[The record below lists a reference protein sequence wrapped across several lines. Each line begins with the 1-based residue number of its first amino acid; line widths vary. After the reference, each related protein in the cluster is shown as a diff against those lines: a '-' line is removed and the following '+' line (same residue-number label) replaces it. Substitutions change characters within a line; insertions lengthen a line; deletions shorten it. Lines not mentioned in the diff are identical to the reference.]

1 MNIRLL
7 PQNLINQIAA
17 GEVVERPASAVK
29 ELVENAIDANATY
42 IVVDIKDGGKDLII
56 VTDNGKGMT
65 KNDLSLAIE
74 RHATS
79 KLPQGDLMAIAT
91 MGFRGEALP
100 SLGAISRLSL
110 TSRTE
115 NDDHAWKISVEGGE
129 KSEPQPASHPIG
141 TRIEIKDLF
150 FATPARLKF
159 LKTTT
164 TELNHITE
172 MLERL
177 ALAHPKIHFTLRD
190 TKRTI
195 FDFPKTDQML
205 ERLIQI
211 YGKEFKENTV
221 YVIGER
227 DDYKIE
233 GYVGLPTYSRNA
245 GTMQQFFVNQ
255 RSVKDKILSHAL
267 RLSYHDLLA
276 KDRFPV
282 AFLYLTI
289 PSREVDVNVHPAKSE
304 VRFLDTGLVR
314 GLLISSIK
322 AALHQQGHQSA
333 PIVTDFALSKFKQ
346 ESVIHKK
353 ITPIQTESENTQ
365 QEPFMVKQ
373 ESIKTPIKPSSNPPF
388 FSTPKN
394 EIYKNSVQESFKLN
408 NFRTAPSLVTKN
420 TIYAATKK
428 EDEQEIVQFK
438 PDIIAED
445 IAPTN
450 NKSDEAHNMK
460 LGRPLAQ
467 LHQNYILCQTMDGF
481 LVVDQHAAHERI
493 RYEQLKHDMLSQKL
507 QRQALLIPEIIELNS
522 QEKELLLHAQEH
534 LESLGLKIEPFG
546 DAAIIVRETPAIL
559 GDTNVQKLIFDIIDE
574 LKTLEEPLHLKE
586 KILEILSTYACHH
599 AVRSGQKLSISE
611 MNCLLRDMEKTF
623 FSGQCN
629 HGRPTYIEL
638 TLNDIEKLFG
648 RR

>member
-42 IVVDIKDGGKDLII
+42 IVVDIIDGGKDLIV
-56 VTDNGKGMT
+56 VTDNGKGMS
-65 KNDLSLAIE
+65 KDDLSLAVE

-79 KLPQGDLMAIAT
+79 KLPKGDLMAIAT

-115 NDDHAWKISVEGGE
+115 NETHAWKITIEGGDR
-129 KSEPQPASHPIG
+129 SEPQPASHAIG
-141 TRIEIKDLF
+141 TRVEIKDLF

-164 TELNHITE
+164 TESNHIAE
-172 MLERL
+172 IMERL
-177 ALAHPKIHFTLRD
+177 ALANPSIHFTLRD

-195 FDFPKTDQML
+195 FDFPKTDNVL
-205 ERLIQI
+205 ERLTQI

-221 YVIGER
+221 FVIGER

-245 GTMQQFFVNQ
+245 GTMQQFFVNK

-276 KDRFPV
+276 RDRFPV

-289 PSREVDVNVHPAKSE
+289 PNREVDVNVHPAKSE
-304 VRFLDTGLVR
+304 VRFLDSGLVR
-314 GLLISSIK
+314 GLMISSIK

-333 PIVTDFALSKFKQ
+333 PIITDFALSKFKQ
-346 ESVIHKK
+346 EP
-353 ITPIQTESENTQ
+353 TTL
-365 QEPFMVKQ
+365 KQ
-373 ESIKTPIKPSSNPPF
+373 ESSEIPERQHVGSSF
-388 FSTPKN
+388 FSTSKN
-394 EIYKNSVQESFKLN
+394 EAPKTSVQESFKLN
-408 NFRTAPSLVTKN
+408 SFRAAPSFVTKN
-420 TIYAATKK
+420 NIYEATINQ
-428 EDEQEIVQFK
+428 DETEIVQFK
-438 PDIIAED
+438 PENFPENYVEHLSLEINDD
-445 IAPTN
+445 
-450 NKSDEAHNMK
+450 MK

-467 LHQNYILCQTMDGF
+467 LHQNYILCQTSNGF
-481 LVVDQHAAHERI
+481 LLVDQHAAHERI
-493 RYEQLKHDMLSQKL
+493 KYEQLKNNLLSQKL
-507 QRQALLIPEIIELNS
+507 PRQALLIPEIIEVSS
-522 QEKELLLHAQEH
+522 QEKALLLNAAEH

-546 DAAIIVRETPAIL
+546 DDAIILRETPAIL
-559 GDTNVQKLIFDIIDE
+559 GEINAQKLIFDIIDE

-586 KILEILSTYACHH
+586 KILDILSTYACHH
-599 AVRSGQKLSISE
+599 SVRSGQKLSISE
-611 MNCLLRDMEKTF
+611 MNHLLRDMEQTL

-638 TLNDIEKLFG
+638 TLSDIEKLFG

>member
-42 IVVDIKDGGKDLII
+42 IVVDIIDGGKDLIV
-56 VTDNGKGMT
+56 VTDNGKGMS
-65 KNDLSLAIE
+65 KDDLSLAVE

-79 KLPQGDLMAIAT
+79 KLPKGDLMAIAT

-115 NDDHAWKISVEGGE
+115 NETHAWKITIEGGDR
-129 KSEPQPASHPIG
+129 SEPQPASHAIG
-141 TRIEIKDLF
+141 TRVEIKDLF

-164 TELNHITE
+164 TESNHIAE
-172 MLERL
+172 IMERL
-177 ALAHPKIHFTLRD
+177 ALANPTIHFTLRD

-195 FDFPKTDQML
+195 FDFPKTDNVL
-205 ERLIQI
+205 ERLTQI

-221 YVIGER
+221 FVIGER

-233 GYVGLPTYSRNA
+233 GYVGLPTYSRNS
-245 GTMQQFFVNQ
+245 GIMQQFFVNK
-255 RSVKDKILSHAL
+255 RSIKDKILSHAL

-276 KDRFPV
+276 RDRFPV

-289 PSREVDVNVHPAKSE
+289 PNREVDVNVHPAKSE
-304 VRFLDTGLVR
+304 VRFLDSGLVR
-314 GLLISSIK
+314 GLMISSIK

-333 PIVTDFALSKFKQ
+333 PIITDFALSKFKQ
-346 ESVIHKK
+346 EP
-353 ITPIQTESENTQ
+353 TTL
-365 QEPFMVKQ
+365 KQ
-373 ESIKTPIKPSSNPPF
+373 ESSKIPERQHVGSSF

-394 EIYKNSVQESFKLN
+394 EMPKTSVQESFKLN
-408 NFRTAPSLVTKN
+408 SFRAAPSFVTKN
-420 TIYAATKK
+420 NIYEATINQ
-428 EDEQEIVQFK
+428 DEAEIVQFK
-438 PDIIAED
+438 PENLSENFVEHVSFEINDD
-445 IAPTN
+445 
-450 NKSDEAHNMK
+450 MK

-467 LHQNYILCQTMDGF
+467 LHQNYILCQTSNGF
-481 LVVDQHAAHERI
+481 LLVDQHAAHERI
-493 RYEQLKHDMLSQKL
+493 KYEQLKNNLLSQKL
-507 QRQALLIPEIIELNS
+507 PRQALLIPEIIEVSS
-522 QEKELLLHAQEH
+522 QEKALLLNAAEH

-546 DAAIIVRETPAIL
+546 DDAIILRETPAIL
-559 GDTNVQKLIFDIIDE
+559 GEINAQKLIFDIIDE

-586 KILEILSTYACHH
+586 KILDILSTYACHH
-599 AVRSGQKLSISE
+599 SVRAGQKLSISE
-611 MNCLLRDMEKTF
+611 MNHLLRDMENTL

>member
-29 ELVENAIDANATY
+29 ELVENAIDAGASY
-42 IVVDIKDGGKDLII
+42 IVVDIIDGGKDLII
-56 VTDNGKGMT
+56 VTDNGKGMN
-65 KNDLSLAIE
+65 KDDLSLAVE

-79 KLPQGDLMAIAT
+79 KLPKGDLMAIAT

-100 SLGAISRLSL
+100 SLGAISRLSI

-115 NDDHAWKISVEGGE
+115 NDTHAWKITIEGGD

-141 TRIEIKDLF
+141 TRVEIKDLF

-164 TELNHITE
+164 TESNHITE
-172 MLERL
+172 IMERL
-177 ALAHPKIHFTLRD
+177 ALANPNIHFTLRD

-195 FDFPKTDQML
+195 FDFPKTDNVL
-205 ERLIQI
+205 ERLTQI

-221 YVIGER
+221 FVLGER

-233 GYVGLPTYSRNA
+233 GYVGLPTYNRNA
-245 GTMQQFFVNQ
+245 GTMQQFFVNK

-276 KDRFPV
+276 RDRFPI

-289 PSREVDVNVHPAKSE
+289 PNREVDVNVHPAKNE

-314 GLLISSIK
+314 GLMISSIK
-322 AALHQQGHQSA
+322 AALHQHGHQSA

-346 ESVIHKK
+346 E
-353 ITPIQTESENTQ
+353 PINA
-365 QEPFMVKQ
+365 KQ
-373 ESIKTPIKPSSNPPF
+373 ETPKFVEKQNGASNF
-388 FSTPKN
+388 FSTSKFETPKT
-394 EIYKNSVQESFKLN
+394 SVQESFKLN
-408 NFRTAPSLVTKN
+408 TFRAPSIVTKN
-420 TIYAATKK
+420 DIYAVSIK
-428 EDEQEIVQFK
+428 EDEEEIVQFK
-438 PDIIAED
+438 LNDSAEP
-445 IAPTN
+445 IS
-450 NKSDEAHNMK
+450 SDSKDDMK

-467 LHQNYILCQTMDGF
+467 LHQNYILCQTNDGF
-481 LVVDQHAAHERI
+481 LLVDQHAAHERI
-493 RYEQLKHDMLSQKL
+493 RYEQLKNDLLSQKL
-507 QRQALLIPEIIELNS
+507 PRQALLIPEIIELS
-522 QEKELLLHAQEH
+522 IQEKELLLNAQDH
-534 LESLGLKIEPFG
+534 LESLGLKIESFG
-546 DAAIIVRETPAIL
+546 DAAIILRETPAIL
-559 GDTNVQKLIFDIIDE
+559 GEINAQKLIFDIIDE
-574 LKTLEEPLHLKE
+574 LKTLEEPLHLIE
-586 KILEILSTYACHH
+586 KILDILSTYACHH
-599 AVRSGQKLSISE
+599 SVRAGQKLSISE
-611 MNCLLRDMEKTF
+611 MNHLLRDMEKTL

>member
-7 PQNLINQIAA
+7 PQNLVNQIAA

-29 ELVENAIDANATY
+29 ELVENAIDADATY
-42 IVVDIKDGGKDLII
+42 IVVDIVDGGKDLII

-65 KNDLSLAIE
+65 KDDLSLAVE

-79 KLPQGDLMAIAT
+79 KLPKGDLMAIAT

-100 SLGAISRLSL
+100 SLGAISRLSI

-115 NDDHAWKISVEGGE
+115 NDEHAWKITVEGGD
-129 KSEPQPASHPIG
+129 KSVPQPASHAIG

-172 MLERL
+172 IMERL
-177 ALAHPKIHFTLRD
+177 ALAHPSIHFTLRD
-190 TKRTI
+190 AKRTI
-195 FDFPKTDQML
+195 FDFPKTDHVL
-205 ERLIQI
+205 ERLTQI
-211 YGKEFKENTV
+211 YGKEFKENTIFV
-221 YVIGER
+221 LGER

-245 GTMQQFFVNQ
+245 GTMQQFFVNR

-276 KDRFPV
+276 RDRFPI

-289 PSREVDVNVHPAKSE
+289 PNREVDVNVHPAKSE
-304 VRFLDTGLVR
+304 VRFLDSGLVR

-346 ESVIHKK
+346 EPTIL
-353 ITPIQTESENTQ
+353 
-365 QEPFMVKQ
+365 KQ
-373 ESIKTPIKPSSNPPF
+373 ESPKIQEHQNLRNNF
-388 FSTPKN
+388 FAAAKN
-394 EIYKNSVQESFKLN
+394 EPYKTSVQESFKLN
-408 NFRTAPSLVTKN
+408 NFRTNTPLVTKN
-420 TIYAATKK
+420 NIDEATIKAE
-428 EDEQEIVQFK
+428 EDEIVQFK
-438 PDIIAED
+438 QDHLIHNSVPEI
-445 IAPTN
+445 N
-450 NKSDEAHNMK
+450 NDMK
-460 LGRPLAQ
+460 MGRPLAQ
-467 LHQNYILCQTMDGF
+467 LHQNYILCQTTDGF
-481 LVVDQHAAHERI
+481 LLVDQHAAHERI
-493 RYEQLKHDMLSQKL
+493 KYEQLKNDLLVQKV
-507 QRQALLIPEIIELNS
+507 QRQALLIPEIIELS
-522 QEKELLLHAQEH
+522 SLEKELLLNAHNH
-534 LESLGLKIEPFG
+534 LEALGLKIEPFG
-546 DAAIIVRETPAIL
+546 DEAVIVRETPAIL
-559 GDTNVQKLIFDIIDE
+559 GEISAQKLIADIIDE
-574 LKTLEEPLHLKE
+574 LKILEEPLHLKE
-586 KILEILSTYACHH
+586 KILSVLSTYACHH
-599 AVRSGQKLSISE
+599 SVRAGQKLSISE
-611 MNCLLRDMEKTF
+611 MNHLLRDMEQTL